1 MDVRNL
7 SRQLSEID
15 QRRLYRQE
23 VTARTA
29 AARMEAWAKAN
40 KRWKDHTGH
49 AVGGLRGRSARSG
62 AVITITLSGSVRYMV
77 YLGACAQEE
86 VRHPLAGAPAP
97 PERDTERDGKNW
109 RDARM
114 MLERIYGALKGA
126 GLDARLATLHSGRLH
141 GGLLRAL

>member
-1 MDVRNL
+1 MNVRNL

-77 YLGACAQEE
+77 YLELAHKKKYAILWPALQ
-86 VRHPLAGAPAP
+86 RHQSEILNAM
-97 PERDTERDGKNW
+97 
-109 RDARM
+109 AR
-114 MLERIYGALKGA
+114 I
-126 GLDARLATLHSGRLH
+126 
-141 GGLLRAL
+141 GGMRE